1 MKTQSI
7 LRISLLFFVMQMLA
21 IPIYA
26 QFFDHPTKVIDSTN
40 LYVIYKLAWKQDTN
54 DLDYVK
60 NEDMVLF
67 IGNDISKF
75 TSYNQYRFMF
85 EGRKAERE
93 GKLSLFL
100 TEETIKSFRA
110 KLTYKIYKNYPQG
123 RYTFR
128 ERVMPTN
135 FEYVESLD
143 VYKWQMTALVDTI
156 GEYVAHCATTDY
168 GGRKWIAWYTTEIP
182 INDGPYKFSGLPG
195 LIIKL
200 YDEQEHYVFELDRI
214 ERSEE
219 TIEIE
224 YDNRDWVKTNR
235 NDFLKAAENFRN
247 DIINRAKEAGMSSS
261 AQQKAARNMLKRN
274 NPIEF

>member
-7 LRISLLFFVMQMLA
+7 LKISLLMFVMQMLVSDV
-21 IPIYA
+21 YA

-100 TEETIKSFRA
+100 TEETIKSFGA
-110 KLTYKIYKNYPQG
+110 KLTYKIYKNYPKG
-123 RYTFR
+123 HYTFR
-128 ERVMPTN
+128 RRVMPTN
-135 FEYVESLD
+135 FEYVEALD
-143 VYKWQMTALVDTI
+143 VYKWQLTALVDTI
-156 GEYVAHCATTDY
+156 GDYVAHCATTDY

-195 LIIKL
+195 LIVKL